1 MEKFL
6 IIFAVCVLA
15 ASLLVYLF
23 FYWKKY
29 RARKK
34 AERQKEEAERQKEEA
49 ERQKEE
55 TRMWERR
62 ELIEACEKG
71 DIDKMIELLEK
82 GVDPNQRIKVWVSK
96 SDDEGYPPSVPP
108 RTLTYPIIQTL
119 LDTTY
124 NPAAKKLLRA
134 YGAKTIEEIREEEAA
149 IEKARYDAEMAEK
162 RRRDAILEAKR
173 KAKKEADMRKVE
185 AILAS
190 KGKKA

>member
-29 RARKK
+29 RARKEV
-34 AERQKEEAERQKEEA
+34 ERQKEEAK
-49 ERQKEE
+49 RQKEE

-82 GVDPNQRIKVWVSK
+82 GVNPNLRIKVWDTK
-96 SDDEGYPPSVPP
+96 SDDEGLPPSVPP
-108 RTLTYPIIQTL
+108 RIRTYPRIETL

-124 NPAAKKLLRA
+124 NPLAKKLLRA

-173 KAKKEADMRKVE
+173 KAKEEADMRKVE

>member
-6 IIFAVCVLA
+6 IIFAVCILT

-34 AERQKEEAERQKEEA
+34 AERQKEEA

-82 GVDPNQRIKVWVSK
+82 GVDPNQRIKVWVSER
-96 SDDEGYPPSVPP
+96 DDEGLPPSVPP
-108 RTLTYPIIQTL
+108 YSDIS
-119 LDTTY
+119 Y
-124 NPAAKKLLRA
+124 NPNIARHHLQSCSEKIAASLW
-134 YGAKTIEEIREEEAA
+134 
-149 IEKARYDAEMAEK
+149 
-162 RRRDAILEAKR
+162 
-173 KAKKEADMRKVE
+173 
-185 AILAS
+185 S
-190 KGKKA
+190 